1 MPSYFKEIPTG
12 NTNVYEGANKKAS
25 FKAKKFSLNELT
37 LSNISSSEVVVN
49 CYFEVT
55 NEIDNTSE
63 ALYIIKNL
71 AIPEG
76 TAVSVI
82 DKPKHITNEFSL
94 VVQNET
100 DGTQVECYV
109 DYTIS
114 NSSAFVDEFKNNTLY

>member
-12 NTNVYEGANKKAS
+12 KINVYEGANKKAN

-37 LSNISSSEVVVN
+37 LSNMSSSEVVVD

-82 DKPKHITNEFSL
+82 DKPKHVTNEFSL
-94 VVQNET
+94 IVQNET
-100 DGTQVECYV
+100 NGTQIECYV
-109 DYTIS
+109 DYAIS
-114 NSSAFVDEFKNNTLY
+114 NSSVFVDEFKNNTLY